1 MSITRMKYS
10 VEQNTPGWMALRSA
24 CLCTASELHDLL
36 YNPAALFDRKT
47 RANAAFEGSH
57 WTSRGHDMEP
67 VVRNWTNDLMPE
79 QRYAPGAFHTL
90 KFKDLVLGASPD
102 AEGVDTLLEIKCRF
116 DTGKERKVVN
126 AVDPKHYAQLAGQA
140 LVCDKEHVLYACW
153 DEMDADSLYLSWF
166 SVPNRDAF
174 FAKLVRPALSSF
186 ALALRTGVRPKPYS
200 TNEKLLTSTALMKM
214 IKTNYL

>member
-1 MSITRMKYS
+1 
-10 VEQNTPGWMALRSA
+10 
-24 CLCTASELHDLL
+24 
-36 YNPAALFDRKT
+36 
-47 RANAAFEGSH
+47 
-57 WTSRGHDMEP
+57 
-67 VVRNWTNDLMPE
+67 MPE
-79 QRYAPGAFHTL
+79 QHYVPGAFHTL

-166 SVPNRDAF
+166 SVPNRDAL
-174 FAKLVRPALSSF
+174 FAKLIRPALSAF
-186 ALALRTGVRPKPYS
+186 ALALRTNTRPKAYS